1 VNGISWEEAVRWF
14 RAQPDHARAVCDNYF
29 DLPVQKA
36 AERYARGEEFAEV
49 VCLLG
54 AGNSR
59 TVLDLGAG
67 NGIASFA
74 LARNGWRVTAVEPD
88 PRDEVGAGAIR
99 SLAQDAGLDVSLM
112 QCDGERLLFPDETF
126 DAVHARQVF
135 HHASSL
141 AGMAKETARV
151 LRPGGRLLAVRE
163 HVADDEEQL
172 ASFRAA
178 HPLHGLY
185 GGEAAY
191 ALPVYLGAFE
201 SAGLR
206 LLDAWGPLESIL
218 NFYPG
223 TEAERQALL
232 DEITRTGW
240 GGAGR
245 WLQRFP
251 HFRAMQIK
259 RVTRQDRTP
268 GRLYS
273 FLLEKP

>member
-1 VNGISWEEAVRWF
+1 MNGISWEEAVRWF
-14 RAQPDHARAVCDNYF
+14 RAQPDHAQAVCENYF

-36 AERYARGEEFAEV
+36 AERYAEGEEFAEV
-49 VCLLG
+49 LRLLG
-54 AGNSR
+54 TGNGR

-67 NGIASFA
+67 NGIASVA

-88 PRDEVGAGAIR
+88 PSEEVGTGAIR
-99 SLAQDAGLDVSLM
+99 SLIQDAGIDLSLV
-112 QCDGERLLFPDETF
+112 QCAGEQLWFPDGAF

-141 AGMAKETARV
+141 EGMARQTARV
-151 LRPGGRLLAVRE
+151 LRSGGLLLAVRE

-178 HPLHGLY
+178 HPLHRLF
-185 GGEAAY
+185 GGESAY
-191 ALPVYLGAFE
+191 AHAFV

-206 LLDAWGPLESIL
+206 LRNVWGPLESIL

-223 TEAERQALL
+223 TEAERQTVL
-232 DEITRTGW
+232 DRIASAGW

-245 WLQRFP
+245 WLRRVPQ
-251 HFRAMQIK
+251 FRAMQVK
-259 RVTRQDRTP
+259 RSTRRDRTP
-268 GRLYS
+268 GRLFS
-273 FLLEKP
+273 FLFEKP